1 MLRDFAQSAT
11 VDRQTEK
18 ALERERERAMRRKQI
33 GKGRGFTMANGLPLT
48 SIFAK
53 GRKDGKITLK
63 GHRSITTSIKLSL
76 LLSACSCGVFL
87 LTAMN
92 IWI

>member
-18 ALERERERAMRRKQI
+18 ALERERAMRRKQI
-33 GKGRGFTMANGLPLT
+33 GKGRGFTMSNGLPLT

-63 GHRSITTSIKLSL
+63 GQRSITTSIKLSL
-76 LLSACSCGVFL
+76 LLSACSCGFFL
-87 LTAMN
+87 LTAIN